1 VVPMSDQVV
10 ELLTT
15 LSSITKPV
23 SEFVFAGRNDKKKSI
38 CENAVLLVI
47 KQIGYEGLESGHGFR
62 HEFSTI
68 MNEHEW
74 PADAIEVQLA
84 HANGGSV
91 RGIYNH
97 AQYLDKRRE
106 MMQWWA
112 DWLDGKVE

>member
-1 VVPMSDQVV
+1 MKVLP
-10 ELLTT
+10 
-15 LSSITKPV
+15 KPV
-23 SEFVFAGRNDKKKSI
+23 SAMMNFKSTS
-38 CENAVLLVI
+38 ES
-47 KQIGYEGLESGHGFR
+47 GYEGLESGHGFR

-112 DWLDGKVE
+112 DWLDGKVA

>member
-1 VVPMSDQVV
+1 MQRK
-10 ELLTT
+10 LLI
-15 LSSITKPV
+15 SSVLPAPRFIKFLKTKGPRDTPI
-23 SEFVFAGRNDKKKSI
+23 F
-38 CENAVLLVI
+38 
-47 KQIGYEGLESGHGFR
+47 
-62 HEFSTI
+62 

-112 DWLDGKVE
+112 DWLDEKVE

>member
-1 VVPMSDQVV
+1 MGRWWRYKWITFHPS
-10 ELLTT
+10 LT
-15 LSSITKPV
+15 
-23 SEFVFAGRNDKKKSI
+23 
-38 CENAVLLVI
+38 VI

-68 MNEHEW
+68 MNEQEW

-112 DWLDGKVE
+112 DWIDEKVE

>member
-1 VVPMSDQVV
+1 M
-10 ELLTT
+10 LGAT
-15 LSSITKPV
+15 
-23 SEFVFAGRNDKKKSI
+23 NKKKPI

-112 DWLDGKVE
+112 DWLDEKVE

>member
-1 VVPMSDQVV
+1 GYPQTNRKIDTGKT
-10 ELLTT
+10 LTRW
-15 LSSITKPV
+15 PV
-23 SEFVFAGRNDKKKSI
+23 FVDHFM
-38 CENAVLLVI
+38 
-47 KQIGYEGLESGHGFR
+47 ESGHGFR

-112 DWLDGKVE
+112 DWLDEKVE

>member
-1 VVPMSDQVV
+1 
-10 ELLTT
+10 
-15 LSSITKPV
+15 KR
-23 SEFVFAGRNDKKKSI
+23 VF
-38 CENAVLLVI
+38 LVI
-47 KQIGYEGLESGHGFR
+47 LFTSFSGSLVSRISGAVQIGYEGLESGHGFR

>member
-1 VVPMSDQVV
+1 M
-10 ELLTT
+10 
-15 LSSITKPV
+15 
-23 SEFVFAGRNDKKKSI
+23 
-38 CENAVLLVI
+38 LLVI

-106 MMQWWA
+106 MMQWWRTGLMGR
-112 DWLDGKVE
+112 WSNPP